1 MIVQYH
7 AATSGSRRLIPRFY
21 SELVSQVF
29 SVRSTKLSFKQ
40 WFIGMV
46 ISTVFRCVLA
56 VNVILNALDVAANV
70 LIQLGCKREKSKR
83 IRTVFETAH
92 FFTRVYVEGTLNQ
105 SREHFREWIHWF
117 RVERRLIHVKNMPHQ
132 KYKGYC
138 RCMFTSP
145 IKNRIRFH
153 VVAVQWTS
161 KKCTKKCDT
170 RRAKLLFCSHIFF
183 FTLSSSL
190 PPSLLERSNITS
202 SRKGRVKEFI
212 FQLTASRL
220 EQRATNTV
228 VHALAGEA
236 GVLLSCFY

>member
-105 SREHFREWIHWF
+105 SREHFREWLLWF
-117 RVERRLIHVKNMPHQ
+117 RVEGRLI
-132 KYKGYC
+132 
-138 RCMFTSP
+138 
-145 IKNRIRFH
+145 
-153 VVAVQWTS
+153 
-161 KKCTKKCDT
+161 
-170 RRAKLLFCSHIFF
+170 
-183 FTLSSSL
+183 
-190 PPSLLERSNITS
+190 
-202 SRKGRVKEFI
+202 RVKI
-212 FQLTASRL
+212 CIHTYIHTLLTFPRGFSK
-220 EQRATNTV
+220 TIHDPIYN
-228 VHALAGEA
+228 
-236 GVLLSCFY
+236 